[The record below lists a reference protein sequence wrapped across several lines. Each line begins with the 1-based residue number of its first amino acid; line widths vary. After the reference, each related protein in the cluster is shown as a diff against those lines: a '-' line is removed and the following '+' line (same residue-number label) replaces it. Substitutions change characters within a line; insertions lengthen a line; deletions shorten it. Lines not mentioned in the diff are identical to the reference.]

1 MKTQNIIKLAS
12 RALDVFQTAS
22 WIEQQRNYFGQR
34 FTTKRR
40 NFKEACKR
48 SKFHI
53 KLPFKVVTSKFAE
66 DLDKSLY
73 FGRPGDYVIDNASFK
88 AEDVASQLSN
98 QDTVKLVIGCDTV
111 VVFGGKIYEKP
122 IDKNDAIRMLHDW
135 YCLLNF
141 SGREHSVYTG
151 VVFLEVHEK
160 FAEKFCEVTKLKFGD
175 LSSELIDA
183 YVESGESFDKAGA
196 YSIQDSA
203 AALVRAIDGDFYN
216 VMGFPLHRVLSS
228 LLTLYGRP

>member
-1 MKTQNIIKLAS
+1 MFSKLLPGLNNKEIILAS
-12 RALDVFQTAS
+12 AS
-22 WIEQQRNYFGQR
+22 P
-34 FTTKRR
+34 RR
-40 NFKEACKR
+40 EEILKKL
-48 SKFHI
+48 

-98 QDTVKLVIGCDTV
+98 QCLKICLFPYIQHFTLDTVKLVIGCDTV

-122 IDKNDAIRMLHDW
+122 VDKNDAIRMLHD
-135 YCLLNF
+135 F

-151 VVFLEVHEK
+151 VVFLEVHGLKKK
-160 FAEKFCEVTKLKFGD
+160 FAEKFCEVTKLQFGD

-228 LLTLYGRP
+228 LLSLYGRP

>member
-1 MKTQNIIKLAS
+1 MMFSKLLPGLNNKEIILAS
-12 RALDVFQTAS
+12 AS
-22 WIEQQRNYFGQR
+22 P
-34 FTTKRR
+34 RR
-40 NFKEACKR
+40 EEILKKL
-48 SKFHI
+48 
-53 KLPFKVVTSKFAE
+53 KLPFKVATSKFAE

-122 IDKNDAIRMLHDW
+122 IDKNDAIRMLHD
-135 YCLLNF
+135 F

-151 VVFLEVHEK
+151 VVFVEVHGLEKK

-216 VMGFPLHRVLSS
+216 VMGFPLHRVFSS